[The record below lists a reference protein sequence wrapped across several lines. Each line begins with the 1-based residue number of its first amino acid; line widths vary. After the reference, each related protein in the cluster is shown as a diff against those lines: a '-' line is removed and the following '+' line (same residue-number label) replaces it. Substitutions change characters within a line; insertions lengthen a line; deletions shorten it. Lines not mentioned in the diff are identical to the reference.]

1 NLQSKAYNMDLAAV
15 TRLLENIGNPQKG
28 MKVIHVAGTN
38 GKGSVCA
45 MLSSILCAAG
55 YKIGMYTSPHLKNIN
70 ERFKICGE
78 DISDDEFEKYFSRV
92 IEHYDGQ
99 TYFEIIT
106 ALAFLYFLEKKVDY
120 LILEVGLGG
129 RLDATNVVD
138 PLVSVITNISL
149 EHQEYLGNTIEK
161 IAFEKAGIIKQG
173 RPVVTACSGGAL
185 EVIKKVAAERGSHV
199 VAVKDYKKING
210 TFDINGYHGLKL
222 KLQGDFQLINAATAV
237 TAAEILKTDEGSI
250 RTGLL
255 EASWPGRFEFI
266 EEDVLIDCAHNA
278 DGAITLRKEIERI
291 KKGKIVSVVGILN
304 DKDKKKMV
312 EEFSSFSDHII
323 FCKPDTP
330 RAADPNELMSYCN
343 VQHEVVISVKE
354 ALKKAKVLGFDLI
367 IVCGSIYTVGEI
379 SS

>member
-1 NLQSKAYNMDLAAV
+1 
-15 TRLLENIGNPQKG
+15 
-28 MKVIHVAGTN
+28 
-38 GKGSVCA
+38 
-45 MLSSILCAAG
+45 
-55 YKIGMYTSPHLKNIN
+55 
-70 ERFKICGE
+70 
-78 DISDDEFEKYFSRV
+78 
-92 IEHYDGQ
+92 
-99 TYFEIIT
+99 
-106 ALAFLYFLEKKVDY
+106 
-120 LILEVGLGG
+120 
-129 RLDATNVVD
+129 
-138 PLVSVITNISL
+138 
-149 EHQEYLGNTIEK
+149 
-161 IAFEKAGIIKQG
+161 
-173 RPVVTACSGGAL
+173 
-185 EVIKKVAAERGSHV
+185 
-199 VAVKDYKKING
+199 
-210 TFDINGYHGLKL
+210 
-222 KLQGDFQLINAATAV
+222 V

-330 RAADPNELMSYCN
+330 RAADPKELMSYCN